1 MAGASQSMAN
11 DPMIGQILD
20 ARYRIVARLGEGGM
34 GEVYAAEHI
43 HIEKRLAIKL
53 LRPEIVSNE
62 EAVGR
67 FRQEARSAS
76 SIGHRNIIGIEDF
89 GTLSD
94 GRVYLA
100 MELLEGQPLND
111 MLQEPLDPMR
121 LLRIMIQT
129 GDGLTAAHDKGIVHR
144 DMKPENIF
152 VTSGDVPKLL
162 DFGIAK
168 VSQGE
173 GQNHLTRTG
182 TIFGTPFYMA
192 PEQAL
197 GQSVDHR
204 VDIYAMGVIMYECF
218 CGSVPFQGESFMG
231 ILTQHITAEPRDPAE
246 MAHAHGRELLPGLA
260 EVIRLCMA
268 KDPKGRYQT
277 MKDLVDA
284 LMHINRALEGPG
296 MTSHLQAQAF
306 APSGAAGMPVPT
318 PMPSPSAS
326 HVAATMAAPSGP
338 YVGAPSGPYV
348 AAASGPYAASASSS
362 QLVPAKKSKAGL
374 FVALFAIL
382 LVVGGGG
389 GYLYYA
395 STTGQGGAANGSTG
409 ATGSTGKSNGNN
421 PLAAGAATD
430 AAAEAASSDAAAVVT
445 ATTPDAGAAVAEVDA
460 SVAVRS
466 IFVLLAS
473 KPDGADVYRDGEK
486 LDERTPT
493 NIRVV
498 PGQPVELV
506 LKRHGYK
513 DETVVLDGKK
523 TKLKLTLKRART
535 SKPDP
540 GEGGKNGNGGKDG
553 GKDGQGGGNTGP
565 KKCSDE
571 WCALPAN
578 KSASCCMLE

>member
-1 MAGASQSMAN
+1 MPGASQSMAN
-11 DPMIGQILD
+11 DPMIGQVLD
-20 ARYRIVARLGEGGM
+20 ARYRIIARLGEGGM

-76 SIGHRNIIGIEDF
+76 SIGHSNIIGIEDF
-89 GTLSD
+89 GTLAD

-111 MLQEPLDPMR
+111 MLQEPMDPMR

-197 GQSVDHR
+197 GQGVDHR
-204 VDIYAMGVIMYECF
+204 ADIYAMGVIMYECF

-231 ILTQHITAEPRDPAE
+231 ILTQHITAEPKAPE
-246 MAHAHGRELLPGLA
+246 QMAHEHGRELLPGLS
-260 EVIRLCMA
+260 EIIGRCMA
-268 KDPKGRYQT
+268 KDPNQRFQT
-277 MKDLVDA
+277 MKDLVEA
-284 LMHINRALEGPG
+284 LMHINRALDGPG
-296 MTSHLQAQAF
+296 LTSHLQAQAF
-306 APSGAAGMPVPT
+306 APSGVAGMQVPT
-318 PMPSPSAS
+318 PIPSPSAS

-338 YVGAPSGPYV
+338 YIAAPSGPYG

-395 STTGQGGAANGSTG
+395 STTGAGAGST
-409 ATGSTGKSNGNN
+409 TGKGVKGEGKGESGN
-421 PLAAGAATD
+421 PLAAAD
-430 AAAEAASSDAAAVVT
+430 PSDAAGTVATSADAAVAA
-445 ATTPDAGAAVAEVDA
+445 ATTPDAGAAAAAPDA
-460 SVAVRS
+460 AAPKRS

-498 PGQPVELV
+498 PGEPVELV

-523 TKLKLTLKRART
+523 TKLKLTLKRARV

-540 GEGGKNGNGGKDG
+540 GDGGKNGNGGNEG
-553 GKDGQGGGNTGP
+553 GKDGHGGGTTAP
-565 KKCSDE
+565 AKCSDQ

-578 KSASCCMLE
+578 KNAGCCMLE